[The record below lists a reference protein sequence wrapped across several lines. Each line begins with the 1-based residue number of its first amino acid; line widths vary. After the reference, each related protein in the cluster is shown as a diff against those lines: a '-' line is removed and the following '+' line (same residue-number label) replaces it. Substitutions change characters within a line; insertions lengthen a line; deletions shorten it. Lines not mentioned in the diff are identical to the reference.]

1 MESASLIIDVRNSS
15 QDNRSLMMPHQKDA
29 VDALNRRFD
38 LSGAARKP
46 QNGLLVMPTGSG
58 KTYTAVHWLLNS
70 GVAKGYRIVWLAHRQ
85 ELIYQTETEFRRQ
98 APSLAQYGVKRLGVI
113 PVSGA
118 DYKMSMACDMDVN
131 ICCIQSVANPY
142 GFRFIKRML
151 GREGRRKLIVVIDEA
166 HHAVSPSYRKVL
178 TQITKLNHDRILLGL
193 TATPTR
199 MQEDERNRLI
209 SMFDAHNGFVYEVKL
224 KDLIRNGYLAK
235 PLYQRVNTNITA
247 DAEYDLSDE
256 DRAFFLQYGELSER
270 LKDNIAKSSQRNQ
283 AIVKHYLGNREK
295 YGKTLVFAVNKLH
308 AQTLREEF
316 FKAQVPCEYV
326 ISGEPG
332 AQKTIA
338 RFKANEFRVLIN
350 VQILTEGSDV
360 PDIHAVFLTRETNS
374 DVLLMQ
380 MIGRSLRGEAAGG
393 TKEAYIVDFHD
404 KWSAMLFWL
413 DPKSLDVF
421 TADGNA
427 ELPEYE
433 MKPASPDRNAVDEEE
448 AADSGNLTK
457 MPNLNEL
464 YMKLYHSMRAY
475 VTAKSDNARLPFGW
489 YSVVNENGED
499 DTVLVYDH
507 QLPGYETLKK
517 NGVSYVENG
526 YTPGRVS
533 WLIFPD
539 ETAAPPERDIAL
551 ILDTIR
557 DTGEMPVFYTFE
569 ARDALDVH
577 VIARRMSE
585 LNMDEKKRD
594 YWLKAMY
601 DKSPILQALYKTFFM
616 FRYSVL
622 QAAREKK
629 DSEIQTLDERED
641 LKIVPDYYILDE
653 LLDEVIRE
661 NPWLSREG
669 IESVGWS
676 SVIVRRW
683 FGLCQRWDLGENKS
697 IYDIQINRI
706 LSSPQID
713 REIIKYLLY
722 HEMLHKSGYWEHDI
736 VFREKEWAYPNSEE
750 WDGVLDSMS
759 LKYKLDIPPR
769 NHAAKPKAEPIEGQE
784 IPAQAVP
791 GGENGKPAVQEDK
804 QEILPVSAPSTP
816 SSESGGKPSGSAS
829 PSEIQGKA
837 LAPAES
843 GGKAEGPGSPSLG
856 EGTATNPQAPG
867 VVAGYKYCRN
877 CGNRLPESARFCDR
891 CGLST
896 VYTVV

>member
-1 MESASLIIDVRNSS
+1 MESTSLIIDVTEST

-38 LSGAARKP
+38 LSDAAKKP

-85 ELIYQTETEFRRQ
+85 ELIYQTEMEFRRQ

-118 DYKMSMACDMDVN
+118 DYKMSVACDMDVN

-151 GREGRRKLIVVIDEA
+151 GRQGLQKLIVVIDEA

-178 TQITKLNHDRILLGL
+178 TQITKLNHDRVLLGL

-199 MQEDERNRLI
+199 MQEDERNRLL
-209 SMFDAHNGFVYEVKL
+209 SMFDAGDGFVFNVKL

-235 PLYQRVNTNITA
+235 PLYQRVNTNINA
-247 DAEYDLSDE
+247 DAEYDLSYADS
-256 DRAFFLQYGELSER
+256 AFFLQCGELSER
-270 LKDNIAKSSQRNQ
+270 LKDNIAKSSQRNRV
-283 AIVKHYLGNREK
+283 IVQHYLDNRDK

-316 FKAQVPCEYV
+316 VKAQVSCEYV
-326 ISGEPG
+326 LADAPG

-338 RFKANEFRVLIN
+338 RFKANEFQVLIN
-350 VQILTEGSDV
+350 VQILAEGSDV

-380 MIGRSLRGEAAGG
+380 MIGRGLRGEGVGG

-404 KWSAMLFWL
+404 TWKALLFWL
-413 DPKSLDVF
+413 DPRRLDVF
-421 TADGNA
+421 SADGDA
-427 ELPEYE
+427 VSPEEGIELTDPDPEADDPNE
-433 MKPASPDRNAVDEEE
+433 EIVAASSTAL
-448 AADSGNLTK
+448 NLD
-457 MPNLNEL
+457 EL
-464 YMKLYHSMRAY
+464 YMKLYRSMRAY

-517 NGVSYVENG
+517 NGTSYVENG
-526 YTPGRVS
+526 YTPARVS

-539 ETAAPPERDIAL
+539 ETAAPPEQDISL

-557 DTGEMPVFYTFE
+557 DTGEMPVFYSFE

-577 VIARRMSE
+577 EIARRMGA
-585 LNMDEKKRD
+585 LNLDEKKRD

-601 DKSPILQALYKTFFM
+601 DKSPILQTLYKTFFM
-616 FRYSVL
+616 CRYSVL
-622 QAAREKK
+622 QAAREKT
-629 DSEIQTLDERED
+629 DADIQTLDEREG
-641 LKIVPDYYILDE
+641 LNIIPEFYNLNE
-653 LLDEVIRE
+653 LLDDVIRE
-661 NPWLSREG
+661 NPWMSRDG
-669 IESVGWS
+669 IERVGWS
-676 SVIVRRW
+676 SMTVRRW
-683 FGLCQRWDLGENKS
+683 FGLCQRWDLENNS
-697 IYDIQINRI
+697 IYDIQINRM

-722 HEMLHKSGYWEHDI
+722 HEMLHKSGHWEHDMA
-736 VFREKEWAYPNSEE
+736 FREKEWAYPNSEE
-750 WDGVLDSMS
+750 WDGILDSLA

-769 NHAAKPKAEPIEGQE
+769 NHPQKLKAEPTEGQG
-784 IPAQAVP
+784 IPSPGLISPMQVVLAGDGEKSAVP
-791 GGENGKPAVQEDK
+791 DQKPEAQSVDLPAVSGEKPAGDPNLSGTQVVAPG
-804 QEILPVSAPSTP
+804 PVPHP
-816 SSESGGKPSGSAS
+816 
-829 PSEIQGKA
+829 
-837 LAPAES
+837 L
-843 GGKAEGPGSPSLG
+843 
-856 EGTATNPQAPG
+856 G
-867 VVAGYKYCRN
+867 VVAGFMYCRN
-877 CGNRLPESARFCDR
+877 CGNRLPESAKFCDR
-891 CGLST
+891 CGMSA
-896 VYTVV
+896 VYSEG

>member
-1 MESASLIIDVRNSS
+1 
-15 QDNRSLMMPHQKDA
+15 
-29 VDALNRRFD
+29 
-38 LSGAARKP
+38 
-46 QNGLLVMPTGSG
+46 
-58 KTYTAVHWLLNS
+58 
-70 GVAKGYRIVWLAHRQ
+70 
-85 ELIYQTETEFRRQ
+85 
-98 APSLAQYGVKRLGVI
+98 
-113 PVSGA
+113 
-118 DYKMSMACDMDVN
+118 
-131 ICCIQSVANPY
+131 
-142 GFRFIKRML
+142 
-151 GREGRRKLIVVIDEA
+151 
-166 HHAVSPSYRKVL
+166 
-178 TQITKLNHDRILLGL
+178 
-193 TATPTR
+193 
-199 MQEDERNRLI
+199 MQEDERNRLL
-209 SMFDAHNGFVYEVKL
+209 SMFDAGNGFIFEVKL

-235 PLYQRVNTNITA
+235 PLYQRVNTNIDA
-247 DAEYDLSDE
+247 DAEYDLSYADY
-256 DRAFFLQYGELSER
+256 AFVQQYGELSER
-270 LKDNIAKSSQRNQ
+270 LKDSIAKSSQRNQ
-283 AIVKHYLGNREK
+283 VIVKHYLDNREK

-316 FKAQVPCEYV
+316 VKVQVPYEYV

-413 DPKSLDVF
+413 DPRRLDVF

-427 ELPEYE
+427 ALPENDME
-433 MKPASPDRNAVDEEE
+433 PASLGPNAVDEEE
-448 AADSGNLTK
+448 AADSGNLTQV
-457 MPNLNEL
+457 PNLNEL

-489 YSVVNENGED
+489 YAVVNANGED

-507 QLPGYETLKK
+507 QLPGYETLKG

-526 YTPGRVS
+526 YKPARVS

-539 ETAAPPERDIAL
+539 ETAAPPEQDIAL

-569 ARDALDVH
+569 ARDVMDVH

-585 LNMDEKKRD
+585 LNIDEKKRD

-629 DSEIQTLDERED
+629 DADIQTLDEGEG
-641 LKIVPDYYILDE
+641 LNIVPDFYDLNE

-669 IESVGWS
+669 IDNVRWS
-676 SVIVRRW
+676 STIVTRW
-683 FGLCQRWDLGENKS
+683 YGLCRHEPEGNS
-697 IYDIQINRI
+697 MVYDIQINRM

-722 HEMLHKSGYWEHDI
+722 HEMLHKSGYWEHDMA
-736 VFREKEWAYPNSEE
+736 FREKEWAYPNSEE
-750 WDGVLDSMS
+750 WDGTLDGLA
-759 LKYKLDIPPR
+759 LKYKLVIPPR
-769 NHAAKPKAEPIEGQE
+769 NHLAKPKAQPIEGQGT
-784 IPAQAVP
+784 PALAVP
-791 GGENGKPAVQEDK
+791 GGEYEKPAIQDGK
-804 QEILPVSAPSTP
+804 QEILPVSTP
-816 SSESGGKPSGSAS
+816 A
-829 PSEIQGKA
+829 
-837 LAPAES
+837 APAES
-843 GGKAEGPGSPSLG
+843 GGKPTGSASPSEGQGTASAPVESGGKPAGSASPSGG
-856 EGTATNPQAPG
+856 EGTAPSPHAPG
-867 VVAGYKYCRN
+867 IVCGFKYCRN
-877 CGNRLPESARFCDR
+877 CGTRLPESARFCDR
-891 CGLST
+891 CGMST
-896 VYTVV
+896 VYSEG

>member
-1 MESASLIIDVRNSS
+1 MMESASLIIDVRNSS

-38 LSGAARKP
+38 LSGSARKP

-85 ELIYQTETEFRRQ
+85 ELIYQTEIEFRRQ

-151 GREGRRKLIVVIDEA
+151 GRQGRHKLIVVIDEA

-178 TQITKLNHDRILLGL
+178 AQITKLNRDRILLGL

-199 MQEDERNRLI
+199 MQEDERKRLL
-209 SMFDAHNGFVYEVKL
+209 SMFDAHNGFVFEVKL

-235 PLYQRVNTNITA
+235 PLYQRVNTNIDA
-247 DAEYDLSDE
+247 DAEYDFSYADY
-256 DRAFFLQYGELSER
+256 AFVQQYGELSER

-283 AIVKHYLGNREK
+283 AIVKHYLDNREK

-316 FKAQVPCEYV
+316 VKAKVSCEYV

-332 AQKTIA
+332 AQKKIA
-338 RFKANEFRVLIN
+338 RFKANEFQVMIN

-360 PDIHAVFLTRETNS
+360 PDIHTVFLTRETNS

-404 KWSAMLFWL
+404 KWSSMVFWL
-413 DPKSLDVF
+413 DPKRLDVF
-421 TADGNA
+421 TVDGNA
-427 ELPEYE
+427 LLPEYE
-433 MKPASPDRNAVDEEE
+433 MEPSDSDLNAVDEEE
-448 AADSGNLTK
+448 VADVGNLPQI
-457 MPNLNEL
+457 PNLNEL

-526 YTPGRVS
+526 YTPARVS
-533 WLIFPD
+533 WMIFPG
-539 ETAAPPERDIAL
+539 ENAAPPERDIAL

-569 ARDALDVH
+569 ARDAMDVH
-577 VIARRMSE
+577 VIARRMNE

-601 DKSPILQALYKTFFM
+601 DKNPILQALYKTFFM

-622 QAAREKK
+622 QAAREKV
-629 DSEIQTLDERED
+629 DADIQTLDEREE
-641 LKIVPDYYILDE
+641 LNIIPDYYDLNE

-683 FGLCQRWDLGENKS
+683 FGLCQRWDLENGS
-697 IYDIQINRI
+697 IYDIQINRM

-722 HEMLHKSGYWEHDI
+722 HEMLHKSGYWEHDMA
-736 VFREKEWAYPNSEE
+736 FREKEWAYPYSDE
-750 WDGVLDSMS
+750 WDGILDSLA
-759 LKYKLDIPPR
+759 LKYKLEIPLR
-769 NHAAKPKAEPIEGQE
+769 NHPRELKAEPTEGQG
-784 IPAQAVP
+784 IPESGPISPVQAVP
-791 GGENGKPAVQEDK
+791 ARDGGKSAVPEDKKEDQPVTAPIVSVKKPAGAPNPSGTQE
-804 QEILPVSAPSTP
+804 VTP
-816 SSESGGKPSGSAS
+816 SS
-829 PSEIQGKA
+829 
-837 LAPAES
+837 APHS
-843 GGKAEGPGSPSLG
+843 HV
-856 EGTATNPQAPG
+856 PG
-867 VVAGYKYCRN
+867 VIAGYKYCRN

-891 CGLST
+891 CGMST
-896 VYTVV
+896 VYTGV